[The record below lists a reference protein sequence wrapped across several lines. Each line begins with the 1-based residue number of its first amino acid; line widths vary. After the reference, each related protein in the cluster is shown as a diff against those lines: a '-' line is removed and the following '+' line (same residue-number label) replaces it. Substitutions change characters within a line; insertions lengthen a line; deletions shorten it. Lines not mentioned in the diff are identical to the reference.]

1 VIVLG
6 TAISGCVL
14 MVIAGSREAVSWLGP
29 AGVLWALIWAGCY
42 VMTVVLPQR
51 RLHLEIL
58 ARDRRREA
66 HLASLGSS
74 LEELRHG
81 DLVGAQAPIRELSPE
96 VRHAVEA
103 AARSLAGLVQ
113 QIQSSSV
120 EVATAASIVQETA
133 SDLASGSSQQAA
145 AVVQITATM
154 EELARTAGQIA
165 VNAAGQAEL
174 AAKSE
179 QAGNDGAAA
188 VEAAVA
194 GVEAVRE
201 RMEAIAR
208 RADTL
213 GSRSREIYRVLDLIV
228 EIAQETHILSL
239 NAAIEAAAAGEHGER
254 FSVVADEVRRLA
266 ERSRESTDSVRSLLD
281 EFSGAIR
288 SMVVA
293 TEEGSKS
300 AEQVLQRSRS
310 TEMSIE
316 QLSSALADTARTAR
330 EISLATQE
338 QRTASDQVV
347 QTLKEVSEVIQRMAD
362 GLKQFSGTAERL
374 NQLALSIQ
382 LLTQSFRIDSVHS
395 LKHLI
400 LTWAARL
407 TDYTGNL
414 EAAEGCLGDVI
425 KACPF
430 LELVYLVDRGG
441 TMVAFMVNRDLV
453 GHRDL
458 PGSVGIGQGYA
469 ERPWFQAVSRDHR
482 TAVTPLYESLMTG
495 DQCFTVA
502 AAVHDLDGVMVGML
516 GFDVNVR
523 NWTRI

>member
-1 VIVLG
+1 METLPGRYAAERSSSRWRWGLVIVLV

-29 AGVLWALIWAGCY
+29 AGVLWALICAGCY
-42 VMTVVLPQR
+42 VMTVALPQR
-51 RLHLEIL
+51 RLQLAIL

-66 HLASLGSS
+66 HFASLGSS

-81 DLVGAQAPIRELSPE
+81 DLVGAQTPIRELSPE

-120 EVATAASIVQETA
+120 EVATAAGIVQETA

-179 QAGNDGAAA
+179 KAGNDGAAA
-188 VEAAVA
+188 VEAAVV

-228 EIAQETHILSL
+228 EISQETHILSL

-293 TEEGSKS
+293 TEEGSKA

-316 QLSSALADTARTAR
+316 QLS
-330 EISLATQE
+330 
-338 QRTASDQVV
+338 
-347 QTLKEVSEVIQRMAD
+347 
-362 GLKQFSGTAERL
+362 
-374 NQLALSIQ
+374 
-382 LLTQSFRIDSVHS
+382 
-395 LKHLI
+395 
-400 LTWAARL
+400 
-407 TDYTGNL
+407 
-414 EAAEGCLGDVI
+414 
-425 KACPF
+425 
-430 LELVYLVDRGG
+430 
-441 TMVAFMVNRDLV
+441 
-453 GHRDL
+453 
-458 PGSVGIGQGYA
+458 
-469 ERPWFQAVSRDHR
+469 
-482 TAVTPLYESLMTG
+482 
-495 DQCFTVA
+495 
-502 AAVHDLDGVMVGML
+502 
-516 GFDVNVR
+516 
-523 NWTRI
+523 